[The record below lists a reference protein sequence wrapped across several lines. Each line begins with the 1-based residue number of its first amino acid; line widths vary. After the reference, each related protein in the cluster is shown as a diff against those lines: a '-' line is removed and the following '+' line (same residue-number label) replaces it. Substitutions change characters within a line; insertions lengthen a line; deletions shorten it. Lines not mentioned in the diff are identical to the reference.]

1 MKTTVETIT
10 PVSEMI
16 ADPDAI
22 DNVADLREALKRA
35 NKNIQAQ
42 HELVVSIGGQLAVI
56 VLAYITDDI
65 EAVQRELDRI
75 AKENVR
81 FVTAESDRKGMH

>member
-1 MKTTVETIT
+1 MKTTVEAIT

-56 VLAYITDDI
+56 VLAYITGDPQTVI
-65 EAVQRELDRI
+65 AELGRI
-75 AKENVR
+75 AKENVQIIA
-81 FVTAESDRKGMH
+81 TESDREGMH